1 MENTESR
8 LYFASDYMEG
18 AHPAIMKKLMETNLE
33 KTVGYGQDPYTEDAK
48 EKIRKACNAP
58 EAEVFLLVG
67 GTQTNAT
74 VIDALLKSYQGVVAA
89 DTGHIATHES
99 GAIEFGGHKVLTVP
113 QKDGKISAAQIEKLV
128 KDFYDDA
135 NYEHMVMPG
144 MVYISQPTEYGTLYS
159 REELAALSK
168 VCRENHLPLYVDG
181 ARLAYALA
189 SPENDVTL
197 TDLAELSDVFYIG
210 GTKCGALF
218 GEAVVIPQKG
228 RIPHFFT
235 IIKQHGALLAKGRI
249 AGIQFGELFTD
260 GLYLR
265 IGKPAMEAAE
275 QIKDALK
282 KSDPV
287 ILEPVMAVEVET
299 PEEYTGFVMG
309 DIPSRR
315 GLIQG
320 QEQRGNAVCIS
331 AKVPLSQMFGY
342 ATDLRSGTQGR
353 ATYTMQFD
361 TYEPVPK
368 NVAEEIISKAGGNA

>member
-1 MENTESR
+1 M
-8 LYFASDYMEG
+8 
-18 AHPAIMKKLMETNLE
+18 
-33 KTVGYGQDPYTEDAK
+33 
-48 EKIRKACNAP
+48 
-58 EAEVFLLVG
+58 
-67 GTQTNAT
+67 
-74 VIDALLKSYQGVVAA
+74 AA

-99 GAIEFGGHKVLTVP
+99 GAIEFGGHKVLIVP

-168 VCRENHLPLYVDG
+168 VCRENHLPLYVMRPPCLCTG
-181 ARLAYALA
+181 K
-189 SPENDVTL
+189 PENDVTL

-282 KSDPV
+282 KYGYQLLW
-287 ILEPVMAVEVET
+287 ILP
-299 PEEYTGFVMG
+299 P
-309 DIPSRR
+309 I
-315 GLIQG
+315 
-320 QEQRGNAVCIS
+320 
-331 AKVPLSQMFGY
+331 
-342 ATDLRSGTQGR
+342 RSSVLCL
-353 ATYTMQFD
+353 MM
-361 TYEPVPK
+361 
-368 NVAEEIISKAGGNA
+368 